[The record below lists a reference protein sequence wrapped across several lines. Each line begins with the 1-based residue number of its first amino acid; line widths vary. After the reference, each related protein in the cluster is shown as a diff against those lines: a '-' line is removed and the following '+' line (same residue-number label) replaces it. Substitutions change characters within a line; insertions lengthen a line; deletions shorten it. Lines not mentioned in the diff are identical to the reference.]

1 MTLFLVKNLKVH
13 YSGEKMEEYVILVDQ
28 DDNPIGKEDKVKC
41 HLPNGKLHRAFTA
54 LIFNGDGKL
63 LLTKRSESKMLWPND
78 WDGTVASHP
87 RESETY
93 VSSAERRMPEEIG
106 IACKMNY
113 VNKFEYHVPYK
124 DIGSENEICATLIG
138 KMGAWESMNKLGD
151 QRSRMLE
158 EFANEISDIKWIKP
172 DELKK
177 ELEKNMDEYCPWMVI
192 ALYFLATYPNPST
205 IEKYS
210 PYCIKWVSDDLK
222 PVYENAIKHYIPDN
236 NWRLVK

>member
-1 MTLFLVKNLKVH
+1 MLHLAKSLKVH
-13 YSGEKMEEYVILVDQ
+13 YSGDTMKEYVILVDEN
-28 DDNPIGKEDKVKC
+28 DNPIGKEDKVKC

-63 LLTKRSESKMLWPND
+63 LLTKRSGGKMLWPKY
-78 WDGTVASHP
+78 WDGSIASHP
-87 RESETY
+87 REGEEY
-93 VSSAERRMPEEIG
+93 DQAGERRIPEEIG
-106 IACKMNY
+106 VSCEMVKL
-113 VNKFEYHVPYK
+113 NKFEYHVPYK

-138 KMGAWESMNKLGD
+138 RMGDSESTNEIWHHRRNPD
-151 QRSRMLE
+151 
-158 EFANEISDIKWIKP
+158 EISDIKWISP

-177 ELEKNMDEYCPWMVI
+177 ELEENVDEYCPWMVI

-236 NWRLVK
+236 NWRLMPTL

>member
-1 MTLFLVKNLKVH
+1 MLFLAKNLKVH
-13 YSGEKMEEYVILVDQ
+13 YSGENMEEYVILVDQ

-54 LIFNGDGKL
+54 LIFNSDGKL
-63 LLTKRSESKMLWPND
+63 LLTKRSEGKMLWPND

-124 DIGSENEICATLIG
+124 DVGSENEICGTILGVVNNFDESSLI
-138 KMGAWESMNKLGD
+138 KD
-151 QRSRMLE
+151 
-158 EFANEISDIKWIKP
+158 EISEIKWINP
-172 DELKK
+172 DKLKNELQQ
-177 ELEKNMDEYCPWMVI
+177 NMDVYCPWMVI
-192 ALYFLATYPNPST
+192 ALYYLERSSHPNG
-205 IEKYS
+205 EKFYS
-210 PYCIKWVSDDLK
+210 LITKWASDDLK
-222 PVYENAIKHYIPDN
+222 RVYENAIKYYIPDN

>member
-1 MTLFLVKNLKVH
+1 MQFLAKNLKVH
-13 YSGEKMEEYVILVDQ
+13 YSGEEMEEYVILVDQ

-63 LLTKRSESKMLWPND
+63 LLTKRSEGKMLWPND

-106 IACKMNY
+106 ISCKMNY

-124 DIGSENEICATLIG
+124 DIGSENEICGTLIG
-138 KMGAWESMNKLGD
+138 TVDSFDN
-151 QRSRMLE
+151 SRMIKD
-158 EFANEISDIKWIKP
+158 EISEVKWINP
-172 DELKK
+172 DELKN
-177 ELEKNMDEYCPWMVI
+177 ELEQNKDVYCPWMVI
-192 ALYFLATYPNPST
+192 ALYFLADSDSATL
-205 IEKYS
+205 EKFNS
-210 PYCIKWVSDDLK
+210 LITKWASDDLK
-222 PVYENAIKHYIPDN
+222 PVYQNAIKHYIPDN
-236 NWRLVK
+236 NWRLVP